1 MLHIDINLLFTV
13 INMLVLF
20 GALWLVLFKP
30 VRKILDERQA
40 EANREYDE
48 AKSKQEEAES
58 LKQEYEDNLQKIEQ
72 EKSETLANARKKAD
86 NEYQRI
92 LENAN
97 AQAKEITDRAV
108 VEGENEK
115 KKLIKSAEGQIADLV
130 VEAAGKVAGSASGA
144 EFDRSLYDD
153 FLAKQTGE

>member
-40 EANREYDE
+40 EADREYDE

-58 LKQEYEDNLQKIEQ
+58 LKQEYEDNLKKIEQ
-72 EKSETLANARKKAD
+72 EKSETLANARKK
-86 NEYQRI
+86 
-92 LENAN
+92 

>member
-72 EKSETLANARKKAD
+72 EKSETLANARRQK
-86 NEYQRI
+86 
-92 LENAN
+92 
-97 AQAKEITDRAV
+97 
-108 VEGENEK
+108 
-115 KKLIKSAEGQIADLV
+115 
-130 VEAAGKVAGSASGA
+130 
-144 EFDRSLYDD
+144 RSLIALLLRVKMKRKNSSKALKDRLPTSLWRLPERLPD
-153 FLAKQTGE
+153 QRVEQSLTDLCMMIFS